1 MRITYL
7 PFLFIIA
14 SCSTRDDSQ
23 SSAEAMLKKSISSDS
38 LPVTIKRISD
48 IPLPKGYTR
57 LKPEAGSFAAWL
69 KLLPLK
75 KDKTVFLY
83 NGQLKRNQQAQYAVV
98 DMSTG
103 KEDLQQCAD
112 VVMRLRA
119 EYLFAAGKYN
129 EIRFTDFEGKAY
141 AWKGGNNRAGFDQ
154 YLRTVFG
161 MCGSASLEKQLNTVS
176 DFRAIKP
183 GDVLIRGGFPGHAV
197 IVADM
202 ATNET
207 GEKIYLLVQGY
218 QPAQDMHV
226 LNNPANPGYT
236 PWYTITGSK
245 NIQTPEWD
253 FLTTQLKT
261 W

>member
-7 PFLFIIA
+7 PLLFIIA
-14 SCSTRDDSQ
+14 SCSAGDDSQ
-23 SSAEAMLKKSISSDS
+23 SAAEAMLKKTISSDS
-38 LPVTIKRISD
+38 LPVSIKKISD
-48 IPLPKGYTR
+48 IPLPDGFTR

-69 KLLPLK
+69 KVLPLK
-75 KDKTVFLY
+75 KDKTVFLF
-83 NGQLKRNQQAQYAVV
+83 NGQPKINQQAQYAVV

-129 EIRFTDFEGKAY
+129 EIRFTDFEGKSY
-141 AWKGGNNRAGFDQ
+141 VWKGGNNRTGFNQ

-161 MCGSASLEKQLNTVS
+161 MCGSASLEKQMTAVNNFS
-176 DFRAIKP
+176 AIKA

-202 ATNET
+202 AINEK
-207 GEKIYLLVQGY
+207 GEKIYLLIQGY

-226 LNNPANPGYT
+226 LNNPENPGLN
-236 PWYTITGSK
+236 PWYEVTAGK
-245 NIQTPEWD
+245 NIQTPEWT
-253 FLTTQLKT
+253 FLPTQLKK